1 MANKRRITKTVVD
14 RLKPGEI
21 VWDTEINGF
30 GARCQTQ
37 TKVYVLKA
45 REGGR
50 QRWFTLGRHGAPLTP
65 DNARKEALSK
75 LGAIAD
81 GNTPAA
87 SRDAAKRNPMLKTY
101 ALDFMRDHVQ
111 AKRKAR
117 TADSYQDLLDR
128 LIIPVLGNL
137 KLKDVQL
144 ADVARLHRKWQRTP
158 YQANRALALVSKMLN
173 LAERDGFRPHNS
185 NPCRHVEKFKEEKRQ
200 RFLSEVELATLG
212 QALADAERDG
222 SENVYVVAIIRLL
235 LFSGARVNEILSLRW
250 ENVDFERAMLHLPDS
265 KTGQKSI
272 YLSAPALEVLDALP
286 RMKSNPHVIVG
297 EKPGAAL
304 VNIQKPWRRLRKVVT
319 VRLWAEHGNEAIRQM
334 VAILATKM
342 DRTPT
347 WEECVQA
354 ADAEKLMLTGGL
366 VDVRL
371 HDLRHSFASVAATGG
386 LSLPMIGKLL
396 GHTQAATTHRYSHLS
411 ADPVRAANESI
422 GERIAAMM
430 KSADEPGI
438 VVPISS
444 AGFSDQT

>member
-1 MANKRRITKTVVD
+1 MASKRRITKTVVD
-14 RLKPGEI
+14 KLKPGEI

-30 GARCQTQ
+30 GARCQKQ
-37 TKVYVLKA
+37 ARVYVLKT

-65 DNARKEALSK
+65 DDARKEALSK

-111 AKRKAR
+111 AKRKSR

-144 ADVARLHRKWQRTP
+144 ADVARLHRKWRRTP

-173 LAERDGFRPHNS
+173 LAERDGFRTHNS
-185 NPCRHVEKFKEEKRQ
+185 NPCRHVEKFKEEKRE
-200 RFLSEVELATLG
+200 RFLSEVELAILG
-212 QALADAERDG
+212 EVLVDALRDR
-222 SENVYVVAIIRLL
+222 SENTYVVAAIRLL
-235 LFSGARVNEILSLRW
+235 LFSGARVSEILGLRW
-250 ENVDFERAMLHLPDS
+250 EYVDFERAMLRLPDS

-272 YLSAPALEVLDALP
+272 YLSAPALEVLHNLP
-286 RMKSNPHVIVG
+286 RLETNPHVIVG
-297 EKPGAAL
+297 DKSGAAL
-304 VNIQKPWRRLRKVVT
+304 VNIQKPWRRLRKAVT
-319 VRLWAEHGNEAIRQM
+319 VRLWAEHGNEATRQL
-334 VAILATKM
+334 VANLAEKL

-347 WEECVQA
+347 WRECTRA
-354 ADAEKLMLTGGL
+354 AEAEDLTLSAGL

-386 LSLPMIGKLL
+386 MSLPMIGKLL

-411 ADPVRAANESI
+411 ADPVRAANEAI
-422 GERIAAMM
+422 GQRIAAMM
-430 KSADEPGI
+430 QGKDEVENVVPLLKSAD
-438 VVPISS
+438 
-444 AGFSDQT
+444 